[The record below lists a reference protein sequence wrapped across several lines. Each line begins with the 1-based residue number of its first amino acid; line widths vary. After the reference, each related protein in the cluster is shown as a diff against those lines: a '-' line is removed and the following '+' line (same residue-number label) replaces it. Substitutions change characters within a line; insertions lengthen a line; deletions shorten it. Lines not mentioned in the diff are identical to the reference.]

1 MRPVNRDSLPHLVSV
16 ALDQLRQR
24 RDTAAG
30 RLLARWWGIELEEG
44 VRFLGLPMLR
54 RFPGSVVRLGAGTEL
69 RSARWSNQVGLDRP
83 FMISTLAEGAS
94 IVLGRG
100 VGMSGTVLGAARAI
114 TLGDGVLCGANCTI
128 TDTDWHPLD
137 PADRAAGARA
147 PAAPVVIEP
156 GVWLSMNVTVL
167 KGVTIGAG
175 TVVAAGSVVS
185 RSLPPNVVAAGSPA
199 VPVRSLVPL
208 RRLA

>member
-1 MRPVNRDSLPHLVSV
+1 
-16 ALDQLRQR
+16 
-24 RDTAAG
+24 
-30 RLLARWWGIELEEG
+30 
-44 VRFLGLPMLR
+44 
-54 RFPGSVVRLGAGTEL
+54 
-69 RSARWSNQVGLDRP
+69 
-83 FMISTLAEGAS
+83 MISTLAEGAT
-94 IVLGRG
+94 IALGRG

-137 PADRAAGARA
+137 AAARAAGAAA
-147 PAAPVVIEP
+147 PAAPVVIEA

-185 RSLPPNVVAAGSPA
+185 RSLPANVVAAGSPA